1 MYARLRLRDCACEIA
16 STIARLLAIYPR
28 VHALTADFAAYL
40 LHIYCTVE
48 DFPAVF
54 P

>member
-1 MYARLRLRDCACEIA
+1 MRDRACEIALPIA
-16 STIARLLAIYPR
+16 STIARLSTIYPR
-28 VHALTADFAAYL
+28 VHALTAGFAAYL
-40 LHIYCTVE
+40 LHICCTVE